1 MRNHDHSIIRFIIDL
16 IQIVILLAILLS
28 PIYLIISLNVK
39 ELSLK
44 AQVTQAVA
52 GAKSQR

>member
-1 MRNHDHSIIRFIIDL
+1 MRNHDHSIIRFLIDL

>member
-16 IQIVILLAILLS
+16 IQIAILLAILLS

-39 ELSLK
+39 DLDLK
-44 AQVTQAVA
+44 AEVTQAVA

>member
-1 MRNHDHSIIRFIIDL
+1 MRNHEHSIIRFVIDL

-28 PIYLIISLNVK
+28 PIYLIISLNIK